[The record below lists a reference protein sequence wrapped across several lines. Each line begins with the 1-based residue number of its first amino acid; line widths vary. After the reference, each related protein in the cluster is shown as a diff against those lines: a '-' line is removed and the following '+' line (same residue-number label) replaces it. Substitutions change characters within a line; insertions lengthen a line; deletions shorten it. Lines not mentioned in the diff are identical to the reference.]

1 MASFDRERLLRLIV
15 TLNVDEPSRARLI
28 AQLNR
33 IQDRWSATAKRR
45 AETNLQSSITQSRF
59 DHRLAT
65 QRTKLEAESKVAQ
78 QKLDKLVTSQM
89 DKVKKQN
96 IADATSS
103 DRKLNSQRSREFVR
117 SQREQQRIGTRDVT
131 RLERDRTKVEEQ
143 RRRAGRSLDAQRSRA
158 YIQSQTA
165 RRRHEARER
174 VQAEREIIRQER
186 KKEKDETARLRTNH
200 QLRLRR
206 ERDANTEIRKMATAR
221 DSLDKQR
228 SRAYTRSQDTR
239 HRAEMRNLRERD
251 RKEDAMMRKG
261 TRHLRVGALAAGAA
275 VAGTFY
281 AFQKL
286 LDVRGREA
294 IQLRGTSDALGIP
307 LKDLQQLIYVARIMG
322 LYFGPAELADAQNKM
337 IVIQR
342 EMRRH
347 EAGTLPY
354 NKLNIGAQKLVEYG
368 VDPEDATMGN
378 MLPIIELMA
387 KGWASGDRE
396 VMAAL
401 NNMFEEQ
408 VGKRVGVISTMMATG
423 EWEKML
429 AVDLLT
435 AEEIDHIS
443 LMYRQMILVIHELE
457 VAMQRF
463 LIGHKEDIHSFMG
476 DLRGIVHVAGE
487 LLDLFSKLNLIG
499 PVLSNIAPI
508 IVGIGVA
515 MVAFAAVTWGA
526 AWAAAAL
533 SAATG
538 QWHNL
543 AAFAVVGIAA
553 GIFTRMALDKISP
566 MAEVDP
572 PATQDNQLKTISAV
586 KEANERVEGSLDN
599 ILCIARNAQAAAEAA
614 NTTAAAANAAR
625 SAGVPTA
632 EPRPTSSIDTWK
644 MLFSTDAYV
653 PDFIGPIQNPLIARE
668 NFRRRNRIFKAPG
681 VSPLEHVGGA
691 DMPPVKRPDGTPV
704 SPREYLDKVPMSSFK
719 YSGGALV
726 SPTSPLEYPSHI
738 PMQPSKY
745 SGGASVPSALS
756 MPALE
761 YPDSMQDAVKQ
772 LDESGTNGS
781 SNDSPNQYP
790 GPDPIPVGDMAY
802 RYSGPAVEVLGDM
815 NINVEAITDI
825 DEAVRETE
833 DYLKSTE

>member
-78 QKLDKLVTSQM
+78 QKLEKLVTSQM

-96 IADATSS
+96 IADAASS
-103 DRKLNSQRSREFVR
+103 DKKLNSQRSREFVR

-143 RRRAGRSLDAQRSRA
+143 RRRAGQSLDAQRSRA

-186 KKEKDETARLRTNH
+186 KKEKDETARLRTSH

-206 ERDANTEIRKMATAR
+206 ERDANTEMRKMATAR

-228 SRAYTRSQDTR
+228 SRAYTRSQDVR

-251 RKEDAMMRKG
+251 RKEDSIMRKG

-347 EAGTLPY
+347 KAGTLPY
-354 NKLNIGAQKLVEYG
+354 DKLNIGAQKLVEYG

-423 EWEKML
+423 EWQKML

-435 AEEIDHIS
+435 AEEIDNIS

-487 LLDLFSKLNLIG
+487 LLDLFSKLNLMG
-499 PVLSNIAPI
+499 PILSNIAPI
-508 IVGIGVA
+508 IVGIGAA
-515 MVAFAAVTWGA
+515 MIAFAAVTWGA

-538 QWHNL
+538 QWQNL

-553 GIFTRMALDKISP
+553 GIFTRMALDRISP

-599 ILCIARNAQAAAEAA
+599 ILCIARNAQ
-614 NTTAAAANAAR
+614 TDAAAATAA
-625 SAGVPTA
+625 VDDNIPTHIKDLA
-632 EPRPTSSIDTWK
+632 TIGYPLRDTLS
-644 MLFSTDAYV
+644 MEAFQERYNLDDT
-653 PDFIGPIQNPLIARE
+653 
-668 NFRRRNRIFKAPG
+668 RR
-681 VSPLEHVGGA
+681 
-691 DMPPVKRPDGTPV
+691 
-704 SPREYLDKVPMSSFK
+704 
-719 YSGGALV
+719 LV
-726 SPTSPLEYPSHI
+726 SPPTSRYWRRSYLTGPPEMPNYMTEGQAKLREQWPQGIPQYPEGAPNPLKSSWNTPGVIKPFKYPRDTTIPPFEYLWSTP
-738 PMQPSKY
+738 
-745 SGGASVPSALS
+745 GAIDPF
-756 MPALE
+756 M